1 MATQQQAV
9 SAAQTQVNKDQA
21 ATDLATAQTAATN
34 AQNIV
39 DETNSQVDALK
50 AKENTESAG
59 ITLSQ
64 SYIDAYNSQGT
75 YNSQDENYNPDLLVQ
90 VENEIKNFP
99 NTATII
105 EYQPTAADEEAKV
118 TDAGQLTFDQSKEL
132 TTFAASII
140 NGIRKQIGVAPIKV
154 TDGAVKIIMLR
165 AAQEVK
171 EGNDAGKSNAL
182 YEQNFNKAW
191 NDADLTSAGIKSNLV
206 SDAEIAN
213 EVGKYNYEINGRDT
227 LPMRLDSTTS
237 WINNG
242 IESSYT
248 MASLKQKV
256 YEAIQSMLANPNQYY
271 EEPNSLL
278 TGKDDELLDQYLGVV
293 FDAYGNLHMYFI
305 DNYKATDNSG
315 NEYEIPTDSIFFNG
329 ETTPA
334 PLSATGGLTT
344 ADQAKLKDLQATLT
358 TQQATLKSAKAALAT
373 AQAAATKLGVTA
385 AVDATILQADQAKLA
400 TAKAALA
407 TAQKTAT
414 TAQAALN
421 SAKANL
427 TKAQQKA
434 LIADQALTAAKTA
447 QQKAE
452 QHLANLQNA
461 DANLAAA
468 NAAVAQAQTDLVAAQ
483 AAYDKTV
490 APAKA
495 AATALAAA
503 KAVLANAQTKLAAAQ
518 ADLAKRQAADTTQK
532 TVVLQPATSSASA
545 QQTAANVQGSG
556 SSVRQLAV
564 DKTASSKVTS
574 QPVILKKQAQ
584 NSATKAARSQQFVGQ
599 ALPQANGV
607 KQSYLTVIG
616 LLLLS
621 ALGLG
626 AYGKKRR
633 V

>member
-1 MATQQQAV
+1 MQAQLTTATSNASTAAASQATAQQNKDEATSAGIAQAETAVETAQSTAATASQAATTANSQVATQQQAV

-34 AQNIV
+34 AQNTV

-452 QHLANLQNA
+452 QHLADLQNA

-483 AAYDKTV
+483 A
-490 APAKA
+490 
-495 AATALAAA
+495 
-503 KAVLANAQTKLAAAQ
+503 
-518 ADLAKRQAADTTQK
+518 
-532 TVVLQPATSSASA
+532 
-545 QQTAANVQGSG
+545 
-556 SSVRQLAV
+556 
-564 DKTASSKVTS
+564 
-574 QPVILKKQAQ
+574 
-584 NSATKAARSQQFVGQ
+584 
-599 ALPQANGV
+599 
-607 KQSYLTVIG
+607 
-616 LLLLS
+616 
-621 ALGLG
+621 
-626 AYGKKRR
+626 
-633 V
+633 